1 MGLAAAVVLV
11 LAACGSS
18 GSGGSGGGQ
27 SAGTPPPSNATGL
40 EGDNANGA
48 ITNYLTYVGGKQGKA
63 DTSLPPVYIGW
74 VNQQGG
80 APPST
85 PEATQGAQAAVQF
98 VNSQLGGVGG
108 HPLALRSCFI
118 GSAEEEGQKC
128 GQQLVA
134 DSSVSAIAFGS
145 VAVGNQSFE
154 RVLGGQKPLVI
165 GVSGAPADTTAQNTY
180 ILYGDQVHIL
190 EPFGTYLNQKLHA
203 KTAAMIYP
211 NEAGLSSGAA
221 ATKKGLEKAGVKVK
235 AVGYDPNATDMLGP
249 LTAAGA
255 QSADVVF
262 PFPDTPQCASIAKSL
277 TQAGIRKP
285 VVSQPLCLDPKVAQA
300 LGDLPKWTYG
310 IASVLP
316 SDASAPDARTY
327 SAVAGRNGLGAG
339 VQNPWA
345 EVAWGTI
352 LELAKFMNASGADK
366 ISPATMTAQL
376 KAFKGP
382 LILGAPNINCGQ
394 FSDAPAVCNNQI
406 RLYTYQG
413 KGAFTPAAGW
423 TKPPSG

>member
-1 MGLAAAVVLV
+1 MGAVVLIV
-11 LAACGSS
+11 SACGSS
-18 GSGGSGGGQ
+18 GSSSSSGGSAQ
-27 SAGTPPPSNATGL
+27 STATPNAQNITGL
-40 EGDNANGA
+40 QGDNANGA
-48 ITNYLTYVGGKQGKA
+48 ITNYLTYVGGKSGKA
-63 DTSLPPVYIGW
+63 DSSLSPVYIGW

-80 APPST
+80 STAST
-85 PEATQGAQAAVQF
+85 PEATQGAQAAVNF
-98 VNSQLGGVGG
+98 VNNSLGGIGG
-108 HPLALRSCFI
+108 HPLALRSCFVT
-118 GSAEEEGQKC
+118 SAEEEGQKC
-128 GQQLVA
+128 GQQLAA

-154 RVLGGQKPLVI
+154 RTVAGKKPLVI
-165 GVSGAPADTTAQNTY
+165 GVSGNPADTSAQNTY

-235 AVGYDPNATDMLGP
+235 SVGYDPNATDMLGA

-262 PFPDTPQCASIAKSL
+262 PFPDTPQCAAIAKSL
-277 TQAGIRKP
+277 TQIGNRKP
-285 VVSQPLCLDPKVAQA
+285 VVSQPLCLDPKVAAA

-316 SDASAPDARTY
+316 SDKSAPDAVTY
-327 SAVAGRNGLGAG
+327 TAVAGRNGLGAG
-339 VQNPWA
+339 TVNPWA

-352 LELAKFMNASGADK
+352 LGMAKFMNATGVDK
-366 ISPATMTAQL
+366 VSAESMSAQL

-406 RLYTYQG
+406 RLYTYEG
-413 KGAFTPAAGW
+413 KGAFKPAAGW